1 LSRRMRQVAVKVH
14 ACSAAATLATKADGV
29 AMWSE
34 NCLISLTVVSLNSK
48 RGLVIFAYLACCGT
62 ASSVTFRIRHDA
74 LFYEQEGV
82 FK

>member
-1 LSRRMRQVAVKVH
+1 MRKVAVKVH

-29 AMWSE
+29 AIMMWSE
-34 NCLISLTVVSLNSK
+34 KSLISLTVVSLNSK

-62 ASSVTFRIRHDA
+62 ALSVTFRIRHDA